1 MPSAPGQ
8 PAKPPVF
15 ILGVPRS
22 GTTLLRT
29 LLDSHSQIACGPETP
44 WLGGHQPRS
53 VMRLWQALRDEP
65 WGYCAS
71 YGMDRAVVDV
81 AAGKFVAHLMQ
92 EYARSKGKA
101 RWAEKTPDNALYV
114 DFLLALFPD
123 ARSIHLMRNGLDVAV
138 STSVVEEHRK
148 GISSFLERF
157 LGLGPGVPPVE
168 NNPFNALLKWS
179 HWDRLIERSLRRRE
193 HLDVN
198 YERLVADPEGTLREV
213 LGFIGE
219 PFEPAMLDYA
229 GFRHEYPPWEWG
241 SADVQARGQITAE
254 RVGRGRRALGAVQ
267 RQLLEPLAGAGGA
280 VPILSAAAA
289 FNQQEADSEVFR
301 LMTAYLN
308 GLSRPLGL
316 GVLEGE
322 EAWEAAWLW
331 IHGLSRVAWN
341 GKRVVHSGGA
351 PVLGWI
357 AAMLGADVIF
367 VATEGDA
374 AARAKL
380 AADMHLNVQWREIA
394 DLGPRADVVIWTG
407 SDCAAA
413 ERATASHGAAT
424 LIAAAS
430 GPAGARR
437 TMIRSPQS

>member
-1 MPSAPGQ
+1 MPSAPRQ

-53 VMRLWQALRDEP
+53 VMRVWQALRDEP

-71 YGMDRAVVDV
+71 YGMDRAVVDS
-81 AAGKFVAHLMQ
+81 AAGRFVAHLMQ

-114 DFLLALFPD
+114 DFLLTLFPE
-123 ARSIHLMRNGLDVAV
+123 ARCIHLVRNGLDVAV
-138 STSVVEEHRK
+138 STSVVEDHRK
-148 GISSFLERF
+148 GISSFLERY

-179 HWDRLIERSLRRRE
+179 HWDRLIERSLNGRE
-193 HLDVN
+193 HLDLK
-198 YERLVADPEGTLREV
+198 YERLVADPEGALREV

-229 GFRHEYPPWEWG
+229 GFRHEYPSWEWG
-241 SADVQARGQITAE
+241 SADVQARGQITSE
-254 RVGRGRRALGAVQ
+254 RVGRGQRALGTVQ
-267 RQLLEPLAGAGGA
+267 RQLLEPLAGMAGEA
-280 VPILSAAAA
+280 PILAAEGAYT
-289 FNQQEADSEVFR
+289 QHEAGSELYR

-316 GVLEGE
+316 GVLEAE
-322 EAWEAAWLW
+322 AAWEASWLW
-331 IHGLSRVAWN
+331 INGLSRIRWSGA
-341 GKRVVHSGGA
+341 RVVHGGGA

-357 AAMLGADVIF
+357 AAMLGADVTF
-367 VATEGDA
+367 VAMEGDVV
-374 AARAKL
+374 ARAKL
-380 AADMHLNVQWREIA
+380 AADMHLNVNWKEHA
-394 DLGPRADVVIWTG
+394 DDCPRADVVISIATERD
-407 SDCAAA
+407 SAQHAAGM
-413 ERATASHGAAT
+413 TGAAT
-424 LIAAAS
+424 LAATAS
-430 GPAGARR
+430 GPANARR
-437 TMIRSPQS
+437 TMIRSAPS